1 MTCLTVVIASAAKQS
16 RAGLTRCVDPSD
28 IENGRPTEGEHVIGD
43 LARRADRRGVDAPIL
58 PAALGGLQVY

>member
-1 MTCLTVVIASAAKQS
+1 LT
-16 RAGLTRCVDPSD
+16 SD

-43 LARRADRRGVDAPIL
+43 DRLGVDAPIL